1 MNKVRIN
8 GIEIYAFKSPSE
20 VIEYVSERKGILVAV
35 NARKINQATDET
47 RKIINSNI
55 GYADG
60 LGAVT
65 VLHKKGHPEC
75 PKIAGCDL
83 WLKIVDRFADSKKFY
98 LVGATEDIISETV
111 SKLQNQYPKI
121 NIVGYRN
128 GYLKSDDERITLI
141 DDIVE
146 KKPDIVFV
154 AMGSPIQELLMEDMA
169 SRHKAIYQ
177 GLGGSFKVYC
187 GVDKR
192 APQWFIDHNM
202 EAVYRFL
209 FLSTR
214 PGKVKRFLSCIN
226 FFTKLNLG
234 LIK

>member
-1 MNKVRIN
+1 MNKVKIN

-47 RKIINSNI
+47 RKIINENI

-65 VLHKKGHPEC
+65 VLHKKGYVDC

-83 WLKIVDRFADSKKFY
+83 WLKIVEKYADSKTFY
-98 LVGATEDIISETV
+98 LIGASEEVITDTV
-111 SKLQNQYPKI
+111 ARLKKKYPQI
-121 NIVGYRN
+121 NIIGYRN
-128 GYLKSDDERITLI
+128 GYFKSDNERIALI
-141 DDIVE
+141 EDVVDR
-146 KKPDIVFV
+146 KPDIVFV

-169 SRHKAIYQ
+169 ARHKAIYQ

-202 EAVYRFL
+202 EALYRFL
-209 FLSTR
+209 FLNTR
-214 PGKVKRFLSCIN
+214 PGKIKRFLSCLS